1 MLCRRQ
7 IQHRL
12 KEDIHMI
19 TNAHSKSLQF
29 GSDMARD
36 AVAVNERT
44 VGAVANAL
52 EQSRVQWNLLSK
64 SMALQSSRI
73 VQDHTD
79 RTRQLV
85 QKMAECSERLV
96 ASRSIVKD
104 WGEYLKDAG
113 QRVALT
119 MDALRERGDVF
130 LEHEA
135 AGCPPVLIYDYEVIT
150 DGRHLK
156 RPCNYQLLR
165 VLPPEGVTV
174 EDNKRPYIII
184 DPRAGHGGG
193 IGGFKHDSQVGVAL
207 AKGHPVYFV
216 SFGRDP
222 VPGQTLADVMHAEA
236 GFVRTV
242 RARHPNSPHPVV
254 TGNCQGGWAT
264 LLMAACNPDLNGPL
278 VLNGAPVA
286 PWAGAVGENPMRYN
300 AGVLGGT
307 WQPMFW
313 SDLGAGQFDGA
324 NLVMNFEQLNPSRN
338 YFGKYFDLYRDP
350 DGGRQR
356 FIDFERWWGGYFIL
370 NEAEIHWIVEQ
381 LFVGNRL
388 VKNTAQL
395 EPGVP
400 VDIKAIK
407 GPIFVFASQG
417 DNITPPQQGL
427 NWISETYS
435 DEEEIRVRGQ
445 RIVYM
450 LHDEVGHLG
459 IFVSSKVARKEHRE
473 LTSTLETV
481 ESMAPGLYEMQIE
494 NIEGEG
500 TDKEFEVRFHER
512 TLADLAVLDD
522 GQQDEMSFAAVAHMS
537 ETQANLYETF
547 GRPIVRSLSTPA
559 SAKALRDLH
568 PLRVQRAAL
577 SSAQPATLGIK
588 FWADMA
594 REHRKPA
601 APENPF
607 LELEK
612 ITADWIEQVMDYGRD
627 VRDAWY
633 ELTFFSLWS
642 GPLAA
647 WFGRKNAAHRT
658 LVNPECLKSLPEVE
672 AALAHIKQG
681 SLAEAVVRMLILL
694 VDSNQSFRAE
704 ILDRWAQVFK
714 HDEPFKGLTVDQRHR
729 LLHEQSLIVT
739 FDKQE
744 AINTLPDLLPLKKD
758 RMQAVDLIRRI
769 AGEVQRPTPELFEMV
784 DELCDILDL
793 PKPQDETALASAN
806 NSKTLPAPSPA
817 NRKAR
822 SK

>member
-1 MLCRRQ
+1 
-7 IQHRL
+7 
-12 KEDIHMI
+12 MI
-19 TNAHSKSLQF
+19 PNPHSKSLQL
-29 GSDMARD
+29 GSDLAKD
-36 AVAVNERT
+36 AAVVNDRT

-52 EQSRVQWNLLSK
+52 DQSGVQWNLLSQ

-73 VQDHTD
+73 AQEHSE
-79 RTRQLV
+79 RTRRLI
-85 QKMAECSERLV
+85 ERVVDASGRILT
-96 ASRSIVKD
+96 SRSFVSD
-104 WGEYLKDAG
+104 WSEYLRDAG

-119 MDALRERGDVF
+119 MDVLRERGDVF

-135 AGCPPVLIYDYEVIT
+135 LGCPPVLAYDYDVIV
-150 DGRHLK
+150 DGKDLT
-156 RPCNYQLLR
+156 RPCNYQLLKI
-165 VLPPEGVTV
+165 VPPKGVTLD
-174 EDNKRPYIII
+174 ERKRPYMII

-193 IGGFKHDSQVGVAL
+193 IGGFKTDSQVGVAL

-242 RARHPNSPHPVV
+242 RARHPDSPHPVV

-264 LLMAACNPDLNGPL
+264 LLMAACNPDLTGPL

-324 NLVMNFEQLNPSRN
+324 NLVMNFEQLNASRN

-350 DGGRQR
+350 EGGRRR

-400 VDIKAIK
+400 IDIKAIK

-417 DNITPPQQGL
+417 DNITPPQQAL
-427 NWISETYS
+427 NWIAETYA
-435 DEEEIRVRGQ
+435 DEEEIRLRGQ
-445 RIVYM
+445 RIIYM

-459 IFVSSKVARKEHRE
+459 IFVSSKVARKEHSE
-473 LTSTLETV
+473 LASTLETV
-481 ESMAPGLYEMQIE
+481 EAMAPGLYEMQIE

-500 TDKEFEVRFHER
+500 IDKKFEVRFHER
-512 TLADLAVLDD
+512 TLADVSALDD
-522 GQQDEMSFAAVAHMS
+522 GKLDEASFAAVAHMS
-537 ETQANLYETF
+537 ETQANIYETF
-547 GRPIVRSLSTPA
+547 GRPIVQSLSTPA
-559 SAKALRDLH
+559 TAKALRNMH
-568 PLRVQRAAL
+568 PLRVQRAAM
-577 SSAQPATLGIK
+577 SSAQPAALGMK
-588 FWADMA
+588 YWADVA
-594 REHRKPA
+594 RENRTSA
-601 APENPF
+601 APDNPF

-612 ITADWIEQVMDYGRD
+612 ISADWIEQAMDYGRD

-633 ELTFFSLWS
+633 ELTFFSLWG
-642 GPLAA
+642 GPLAS
-647 WFGRKNAAHRT
+647 WFGQKNAAHRT
-658 LVNPECLKSLPEVE
+658 LADPESLKSLPEVE
-672 AALAHIKQG
+672 AALAHKKQG
-681 SLAEAVVRMLILL
+681 WVAEAVVRMLILL
-694 VDSNQSFRAE
+694 ARSNQSFRAE
-704 ILDRWAQVFK
+704 ILDRWAHVFK
-714 HDEPFKGLTVDQRHR
+714 HEDPFKSLTVDQRHR

-739 FDKQE
+739 FDRQG
-744 AINTLPDLLPLKKD
+744 AIDTLPDLLPLEKD
-758 RMQAVDLIRRI
+758 RKQAVDLIRRI
-769 AGEVQRPTPELFEMV
+769 NGEVQEPSPELTAMV
-784 DELCDILDL
+784 EDL
-793 PKPQDETALASAN
+793 SNVLNLAEPQPASERQPESRTVRPSDK
-806 NSKTLPAPSPA
+806 SKAS
-817 NRKAR
+817 